1 MADGPEVGT
10 AYVSLVPS
18 AKGFGAAVGKQIGAP
33 VDQAAGAA
41 GSSAGSKL
49 SGGLLQST
57 VGTGG
62 QLVKNLGFIAAG
74 GFALNAAKNVED
86 ANNIIVRTTGA
97 SGKALDGLQSSFKN
111 IASTSSAG
119 FDVIS
124 QTMSELFQRT
134 GLTGTALETLTK
146 QVVSFNRIMPDAPIA
161 VQDLTQ
167 TLAGFNI
174 PAQDMSATL
183 DKLFVTSQKTGVPLA
198 ELVGTLE
205 SAGPVIRQ
213 FGFPIEQAAG
223 LLAQLNKAGVDG
235 STVMSGLRTAMVKFA
250 KDGKDPA
257 DALKQV
263 VGQIQQLIKT
273 GDIVGARDLAVTLFG
288 ARGTGLVD
296 AVVQGKL
303 SLDSL
308 TASFDATGKG
318 ILETSSDT
326 ATLSGKLGVMR
337 NNLSLIGAS
346 LAAPLLGSFTDATAA
361 ALPLVQQFSTV
372 LAGLP
377 GPLQAVLG
385 GGIALGSV
393 AGPLSNMRQA
403 FAGVGSVLP
412 LLITGFTS
420 LGAAMIT
427 ILPFVAIAAAIAVAA
442 FLIVKNWD
450 TISEFFANLWDGIAS
465 GATTA
470 WDSVVDTVTGA
481 GSKISG
487 FVTGVWSGIT
497 STVTGVFNGIANFLG
512 RWWKVILLGIFTQ
525 GLTVIV
531 ALVVRNWDKVKTVTL
546 TVFNSIVTFLA
557 GLPARIIS
565 IFQSIYQGT
574 VAVFSALVSFIAGV
588 PGQII
593 GFLSTLISAVPAI
606 FSAAWQGAI
615 DVTLSIGG
623 AIISFVAGIPGQILG
638 ALSGLGSILFDA
650 GSSIISGLLSGIQSA
665 VGSVYDFVRGIPG
678 GIIDIIKGGI
688 GFGSPARKFI
698 PLGLSIPQG
707 LAIGMLSG
715 KPIVESAAARML
727 PSGAVT
733 APAFRAFTAGDRSA
747 ALQGGAQGLVVQG
760 PLVALNGPVSIRD
773 DSDIT
778 KLSRRIN
785 RDSSRALRARGHLA
799 PLNP

>member
-18 AKGFGAAVGKQIGAP
+18 AKGFGAAIGKQIGAP

-41 GSSAGSKL
+41 GASAGSKL

-62 QLVKNLGFIAAG
+62 QLVKNLGLIAAG

-97 SGKALDGLQSSFKN
+97 SGKALEGLQSSFKN
-111 IASTSSAG
+111 IASTSSSS

-134 GLTGTALETLTK
+134 GLTGTGLETLTK
-146 QVVSFNRIMPDAPIA
+146 QVVTFNRIMPDAPIA

-167 TLAGFNI
+167 TLAAFNI
-174 PAQDMSATL
+174 PAQDMSTTL

-223 LLAQLNKAGVDG
+223 LLAQLNKGGVDG
-235 STVMSGLRTAMVKFA
+235 SAIMAGLRTAMVKFA

-263 VGQIQQLIKT
+263 VGQIEQLIKT

-296 AVVQGKL
+296 AAVQGKL
-303 SLDSL
+303 SLDAL
-308 TASFDATGKG
+308 TATFDATGKG
-318 ILETSSDT
+318 ILDTSSDT

-393 AGPLSNMRQA
+393 AGPLANMRQA
-403 FAGVGSVLP
+403 FAGVGAVLP

-450 TISEFFANLWDGIAS
+450 TISEFFSNLWDGIAS

-470 WDSVVDTVTGA
+470 WDSIVATVTGA

-512 RWWKVILLGIFTQ
+512 RWWKVILLGIFTG
-525 GLTVIV
+525 GLSVIV
-531 ALVVRNWDKVKTVTL
+531 AVVVRNWDKVKTVTL
-546 TVFNSIVTFLA
+546 GVFNAIVGFLS
-557 GLPARIIS
+557 GLPTRIIS

-574 VAVFSALVSFIAGV
+574 IAVFSSLVSFIAGV

-593 GFLSTLISAVPAI
+593 GFLSTLIFAVPGI
-606 FSAAWQGAI
+606 FSAAWQGAV
-615 DVTLSIGG
+615 DATLNIGG
-623 AIISFVAGIPGQILG
+623 QIISFVAGLPGQILG
-638 ALSGLGSILFDA
+638 AIGDLGSLLVGLGSSLIEGL
-650 GSSIISGLLSGIQSA
+650 ISGIGSALPALWEKLQSIP
-665 VGSVYDFVRGIPG
+665 SDLYHFVAEGL
-678 GIIDIIKGGI
+678 
-688 GFGSPARKFI
+688 GFPHSPSPKFI

-707 LAIGMLSG
+707 IAAG
-715 KPIVESAAARML
+715 IVAGRPLIDHAFTGITPPAGRA
-727 PSGAVT
+727 PS
-733 APAFRAFTAGDRSA
+733 FRAFTSSDRA
-747 ALQGGAQGLVVQG
+747 LALQAGGGPTIQG
-760 PLVALNGPVSIRD
+760 PLVHFSGPVSIRD

-778 KLSRRIN
+778 KLSRQIN
-785 RDSSRALRARGHLA
+785 RDSSRALRARGLLA